1 MRRWL
6 CACVLVFVAAAH
18 AAEES
23 QWKLVF
29 EDHFQRAEVGPD
41 WVKADNVSIVN
52 GRLFLKGRADARLTR
67 GYPGDVKVEFV
78 AEADPN
84 QPPCDLAATLANA
97 FLMAFGGGN
106 NTFNQ
111 ITGAGVTVRDNNPPF
126 LIEHGKKY
134 KLVAVK
140 EGPMLILYCN
150 DRKLLEAKAADPLG
164 GPEFDGVALT
174 TWNGMY
180 VDYVKV
186 FERTTPAPGGP
197 VLLRAMPALGF
208 TWKDRKLSYAGPT
221 SLAPKVAEGV
231 KLYNDRK
238 YGEAFATLSA
248 VSPPTLES
256 VAALAYVV
264 GDLAFLEKPA
274 QQAELAR
281 LAAQVAGKDPN
292 DPKTKDFALAAKW
305 FADFTVYKR
314 DHRATRRLISCGPD
328 NNPFFYKAR
337 LFETRFNYA
346 HAIEGAHREG
356 MQAAIDQ
363 FAELKKIWPEH
374 QALREW
380 TGETIPWGQELI
392 RPESDG
398 PAWARNLQEAMARQQ
413 AVLRWWFSERQL
425 PDGQLGGGWGDD
437 VEILRGWVPI
447 ACITTAAEPVI
458 AGIER
463 LASGVWD
470 KVLKDGYDAFPG
482 DVEHSAE
489 PSCDSIPTM
498 IVLRYGDP
506 LWVERNLR
514 SAKTVREK
522 FMAVN
527 DRGFL
532 QFMSRDF
539 GTDAVRRGLG
549 NGGDSGYHARA
560 TKHFIYL
567 GWYGIPDGRDAFLQ
581 WCDTWRDATMR
592 RIGPKPAGFPPS
604 TLWFPSGDITPPDGK
619 PWYDE
624 QRNSYGFPGLPTMI
638 YESFTTAYFLSG
650 DRKFLDPV
658 QTMMDQAT
666 VGPLHKGDPKLPPD
680 HNENLMAQ
688 WAHMASTDVLSP
700 YRLLT
705 GERVYDE
712 YILRFATPTQKYM
725 IEYDLSEYSR
735 TFEKTANSLRHNWT
749 RLTSEILQTDRAG
762 LTGSAEVF
770 GAYTGAVCSF
780 RDSKTPTIAVTYDT
794 PDLNFASVVTEAS
807 PGRLRVMLYNFNAE
821 PTRVG
826 LRPWRLVPGVYVQNA
841 GEPVPGERDF
851 QKRYTWT
858 GGVEIEHRHR
868 GTPVWVE
875 VPSHKEWVVDLRLRK
890 TIDRPAELPDLAI
903 APRDVESKDGK
914 VTVRVHNIGGAAAG
928 AFDVVAES
936 RNGQQWAE
944 LARAKVDGL
953 PAIKDFNPS
962 VCEVTLN
969 VDAAKLAGGRIR
981 LDPDNRVE
989 ELYELNNAATLK

>member
-6 CACVLVFVAAAH
+6 YACVLALTVTAQAAD
-18 AAEES
+18 ES
-23 QWKLVF
+23 PWKLVF
-29 EDHFQRAEVGPD
+29 EDRFQRSEPGPD
-41 WVKADNVSIVN
+41 WVEAKNVSIVD
-52 GRLFLKGRADARLTR
+52 GRLFLKGRADAGLSR

-78 AEADPN
+78 AEADPE
-84 QPPCDLAATLANA
+84 QPPCDLAVTLANT
-97 FLMAFGGGN
+97 FLLAFGGGN

-111 ITGAGVTVRDNNPPF
+111 IVGAGVTVRDNNPPF

-134 KLVAVK
+134 KIVAVK

-150 DRKLLEAKAADPLG
+150 DQKLLEAKCDDPLG
-164 GPEFDGVALT
+164 GPEFDGVTLV
-174 TWNGMY
+174 TWTGMY

-197 VLLRAMPALGF
+197 VFLRGMPALGF
-208 TWKDRKLSYAGPT
+208 TWKDRQLSHGGAT
-221 SLAPKVAEGV
+221 KLAPKVAEGV

-238 YGEAFATLSA
+238 YSEAFAAFSA
-248 VSPPTLES
+248 ISPPTIES

-264 GDLAFLEKPA
+264 GDLAFLEKPSH
-274 QQAELAR
+274 QADVAR
-281 LAAQVAGKDPN
+281 LAAEVAAKSPQDA
-292 DPKTKDFALAAKW
+292 DARDFALAAKW
-305 FADFTVYKR
+305 FADFNVYKR
-314 DHRATRRLISCGPD
+314 DHRATKRLIGCGSD

-337 LFETRFNYA
+337 LFEARFNYA

-356 MQAAIDQ
+356 MQAAINE

-374 QALREW
+374 QVLREW
-380 TGETIPWGQELI
+380 TGEKIPWGEELI
-392 RPESDG
+392 RPETDG
-398 PAWARNLQEAMARQQ
+398 PAWARHLQESMARQQ

-447 ACITTAAEPVI
+447 ACITSAAEPVI

-463 LASGVWD
+463 LATGVWD
-470 KVLKDGYDAFPG
+470 LVLKDGYDTFPG

-522 FMAVN
+522 FMAIN

-539 GTDAVRRGLG
+539 GTDGVKRGLG

-567 GWYGIPDGRDAFLQ
+567 GWYGVPEGRDAFLQ

-592 RIGPKPAGFPPS
+592 QIGPKPAGFPPA
-604 TLWFPSGDITPPDGK
+604 TLWFPSGGIAPPDGR

-624 QRNSYGFPGLPTMI
+624 QRNSYGFPGLPVMLH
-638 YESFTTAYFLSG
+638 ESFMTAYLFCG

-658 QTMMDQAT
+658 QTMMDFAT
-666 VGPLHKGDPKLPPD
+666 LGPLHKGDPKLPPD
-680 HNENLMAQ
+680 HIENLLAQ
-688 WAHMASTDVLSP
+688 LSHMASADVLSV

-712 YILRFATPTQKYM
+712 YTLRGATPTQRYM
-725 IEYDLSEYSR
+725 VDYDLEQYSK
-735 TFEKTANSLRHNWT
+735 TFERTASSLRNNWT
-749 RLTSEILQTDRAG
+749 QLTSEILQTDRAG

-780 RDSKTPTIAVTYDT
+780 RDSKTPTISVTYDT
-794 PDLNFASVVTEAS
+794 PDLNFAAVVTETATE
-807 PGRLRVMLYNFNAE
+807 RLRVMLYNFNNT
-821 PTRVG
+821 PMRVG
-826 LRPWRLVPGVYVQNA
+826 LKPWRLVPGVYVLNTGQ
-841 GEPVPGERDF
+841 PVPGERDF
-851 QKRYTWT
+851 QKRYTWAGAT
-858 GGVEIEHRHR
+858 EVEHRHR
-868 GTPVWVE
+868 GAPIWVE

-890 TIDRPAELPDLAI
+890 EIERPAVLPDLAI
-903 APRDVESKDGK
+903 ASRDIQVKDGK
-914 VTVRVHNIGGAAAG
+914 IVVRVHNIGGAAAG
-928 AFDVVAES
+928 TFDVVAEAK
-936 RNGQQWAE
+936 NGEEWTE
-944 LARAKVDGL
+944 LARTKVDGL
-953 PAIKDFNPS
+953 PAIKAFEPS
-962 VCEVTLN
+962 AREVSLN
-969 VDAAKLAGGRIR
+969 ADARKPAGIRIR
-981 LDPDNRVE
+981 LDPDDKIE
-989 ELYELNNAATLK
+989 EFYELNNAAPLK